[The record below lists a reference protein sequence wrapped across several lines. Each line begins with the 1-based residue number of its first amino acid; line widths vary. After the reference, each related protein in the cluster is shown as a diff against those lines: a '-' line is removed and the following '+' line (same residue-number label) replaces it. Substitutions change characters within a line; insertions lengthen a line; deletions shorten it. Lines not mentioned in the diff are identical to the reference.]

1 MTTNDRSGLAF
12 RDSTVPPPFA
22 AGPLA
27 SPARD
32 RDREPKRPKES
43 PADAEGASWKN
54 TVVEEATRLLSLLME
69 FAELERLRNRNQKDG
84 S

>member
-1 MTTNDRSGLAF
+1 MTTNNSRGLAS

-32 RDREPKRPKES
+32 RDREPNHPKET
-43 PADAEGASWKN
+43 PADAEGTSWKN
-54 TVVEEATRLLSLLME
+54 TVVEEAARLLSLLME
-69 FAELERLRNRNQKDG
+69 FAEIERLRNRNQKDR